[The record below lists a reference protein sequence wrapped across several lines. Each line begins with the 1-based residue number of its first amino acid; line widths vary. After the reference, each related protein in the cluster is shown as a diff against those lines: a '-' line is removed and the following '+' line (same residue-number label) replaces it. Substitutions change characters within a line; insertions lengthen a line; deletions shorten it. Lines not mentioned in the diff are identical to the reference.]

1 MARAVWLA
9 GSLLQVEPLKRQRLL
24 ESGEARVA
32 EELLAEEVAR
42 LRALGGLGHVPP
54 TRPSPN

>member
-9 GSLLQVEPLKRQRLL
+9 GSLLQVEPLKRQALL
-24 ESGEARVA
+24 ESGESKPA
-32 EELLAEEVAR
+32 ESLLAEEVAR
-42 LRALGGLGHVPP
+42 LRALGGLGQVPP